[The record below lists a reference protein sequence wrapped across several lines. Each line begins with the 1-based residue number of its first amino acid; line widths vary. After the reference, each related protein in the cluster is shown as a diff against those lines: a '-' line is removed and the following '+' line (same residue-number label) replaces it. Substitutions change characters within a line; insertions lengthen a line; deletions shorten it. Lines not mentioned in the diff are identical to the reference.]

1 MISLKHLDL
10 FAHRSGVA
18 DRSLAEREVL
28 LTYALQAIYQAG
40 LGEKLAFKGGTCL
53 RKTVFGEDG
62 RFSEDLD
69 FTLRVGFDRDD
80 VAQEV
85 LEFFEGEHL
94 AVRYAVADWYVTHES
109 FGGQITYS
117 HEHTAAGAF
126 KLDISFREL
135 PTLEVRPRE
144 QIEQSYFRYL
154 EFVPVA
160 LPTLHT
166 LELVAEKVRATFQ
179 RSKVRDLFDLYSYL
193 RGGGTPVPLLRAL
206 VVLKLWQ
213 SKDPFDPSVLFQRF
227 RDGRYDWDDLYRL
240 VRPGRVPKQDDVLR
254 VVQAELAN
262 LHDLTDVERQLVAN
276 AKQGH
281 NEALAEKL
289 RAEVVI
295 LAAAL

>member
-10 FAHRSGVA
+10 FAHRSGIS
-18 DRSLAEREVL
+18 DRNLVEREVL
-28 LTYALQAIYQAG
+28 LTYTLQALHQAG
-40 LGEKLAFKGGTCL
+40 FGEKLAFKGGTCL

-69 FTLRVGFDRDD
+69 FTLRSGFDRDD

-85 LEFFEGEHL
+85 LEFFEGQYL
-94 AVRYAVADWYVTHES
+94 DVQYTVADWYVTDGS

-117 HEHTAAGAF
+117 HEHNAAGRF

-135 PTLEVRPRE
+135 PTLEVRPRAQLE
-144 QIEQSYFRYL
+144 QGYFRNL

-160 LPTLHT
+160 YPTLHE
-166 LELVAEKVRATFQ
+166 LELVAEKIRAAFQ

-213 SKDPFDPSVLFQRF
+213 SRDPLDPPALFERMQ
-227 RDGRYDWDDLYRL
+227 GGHYDWDDLSRL
-240 VRPGRVPKQDDVLR
+240 VRPGRVPKQGDVLR
-254 VVQAELAN
+254 VIQTELAD
-262 LHDLTDVERQLVAN
+262 LHDLTDLERQLIAN

-281 NEALAEKL
+281 NEVLAEKL
-289 RAEVVI
+289 RAEVRA
-295 LAAAL
+295 LATRS